1 MGEEKMKNTLK
12 IFIILALAVSAIYA
26 GGGVRNGT
34 GAASQLLIP
43 VGARGIAMNGSSI
56 AGSSGLESVYWNPA
70 NLSFDEG
77 TSVLFSH
84 MSYIADIGVTYVGVS
99 TNIDG
104 FGALAFS
111 LKSLAIDA
119 INVTTVENPDGN
131 GQTFQPTF
139 MTLGMTYS
147 RLLSDRIA
155 VGLTM
160 NYITEKLGLVSANT
174 VGFDIGIT
182 YRNLA
187 NIDGLG
193 LALSLKNFG
202 PQMKYDGSGLY
213 INATPSTLER
223 GEAAYKRDAMSFELP
238 SLLEIGMSYNL
249 VFNASNYLQLAGTY
263 QNANYYGD
271 EVRLGMEYGL
281 NDMFFVR
288 GGYMFLP
295 ELDNAD
301 ANIYG
306 LTAGLGVKY
315 DLGGTKIKVDYA
327 FRQTKFFDDNHI
339 FTIQLGL

>member
-1 MGEEKMKNTLK
+1 MKNIYLR
-12 IFIILALAVSAIYA
+12 IFIILALAASAIYA

-43 VGARGIAMNGSSI
+43 VGARGIAMSGSSI
-56 AGSSGLESVYWNPA
+56 SGTSGLESVYWNPA
-70 NLSFDEG
+70 NLSYDQG
-77 TSVLFSH
+77 TNVLFSH

-111 LKSLAIDA
+111 LKSLAIDE

-139 MTLGMTYS
+139 LTLGVTFS

-155 VGLTM
+155 VGVTM
-160 NYITEKLGLVSANT
+160 NYITEKLGLVSANA

-187 NIDGLG
+187 NVDGLG
-193 LALSLKNFG
+193 LAMALKNFG

-223 GEAAYKRDAMSFELP
+223 GEAAYKREAMAFELP

-249 VFNASNYLQLAGTY
+249 NFNASNYLQLSGTY

-295 ELDNAD
+295 ELENDD

-306 LTAGLGVKY
+306 LTAGLGIKY
-315 DLGGTKIKVDYA
+315 DLGGTQLKFDYA
-327 FRQTKFFDDNHI
+327 FRQTQFFDDNHV

>member
-1 MGEEKMKNTLK
+1 MKNIYLR
-12 IFIILALAVSAIYA
+12 IFIILALAASAIYA

-43 VGARGIAMNGSSI
+43 VGARGIAMSGSSI
-56 AGSSGLESVYWNPA
+56 SGTSGLESVYWNPA
-70 NLSFDEG
+70 NLSYDQG
-77 TSVLFSH
+77 TNVLFSH

-111 LKSLAIDA
+111 LKSLAIDE

-139 MTLGMTYS
+139 LTLGVTFS

-155 VGLTM
+155 VGVTM
-160 NYITEKLGLVSANT
+160 NYITEKLGLVSANA

-187 NIDGLG
+187 NVDG
-193 LALSLKNFG
+193 LALAMALKNFG
-202 PQMKYDGSGLY
+202 PQMRYDGSGLY

-223 GEAAYKRDAMSFELP
+223 GEAAYKREAMAFELP

-249 VFNASNYLQLAGTY
+249 NFNASNYLQLSGTY

-295 ELDNAD
+295 ELDNDD

-306 LTAGLGVKY
+306 LTAGLGIKY
-315 DLGGTKIKVDYA
+315 DLGGTQLKFDYA
-327 FRQTKFFDDNHI
+327 FRQTQFFDDNHV